1 MADNERPGNER
12 EEARRRFERLAGGLL
27 QVDPDE
33 LEDEEAKKAPSE
45 TSEDDASEAEEA

>member
-1 MADNERPGNER
+1 MKDRNEKE

-33 LEDEEAKKAPSE
+33 LEEESEPKKDPSD
-45 TSEDDASEAEEA
+45 SEKPDGDHA